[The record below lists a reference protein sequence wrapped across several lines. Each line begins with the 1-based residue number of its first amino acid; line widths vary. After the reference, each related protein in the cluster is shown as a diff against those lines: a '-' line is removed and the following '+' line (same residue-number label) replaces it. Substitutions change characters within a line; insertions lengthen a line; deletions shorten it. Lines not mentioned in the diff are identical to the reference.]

1 MSLESRFGIY
11 ESRKAVIATL
21 MQLPFGSQK
30 ERIDCYLSA
39 NKALKTLQIC
49 LKALFSGEIPTF
61 ARKVCAAKVLHASG
75 TLGDMRRRLQVVH
88 ACTFNASRVNHEAN
102 NPPAAYSYRDR
113 AFASASCFLS
123 GAREKT
129 WMACMACYIAGSV
142 AVAAIVRMRLGSKEG
157 DFVRL
162 DTWTRPL
169 PQSVETL
176 HWDYHVHSAIG
187 IVTHWRSN

>member
-1 MSLESRFGIY
+1 MLVPLTHQESTM
-11 ESRKAVIATL
+11 K
-21 MQLPFGSQK
+21 
-30 ERIDCYLSA
+30 
-39 NKALKTLQIC
+39 QI
-49 LKALFSGEIPTF
+49 T
-61 ARKVCAAKVLHASG
+61 
-75 TLGDMRRRLQVVH
+75 RRQHTRTETEHLRL
-88 ACTFNASRVNHEAN
+88 R
-102 NPPAAYSYRDR
+102 
-113 AFASASCFLS
+113 LS

-129 WMACMACYIAGSV
+129 WIACMTCYIAGSV

>member
-1 MSLESRFGIY
+1 MSLESRSGIY

-49 LKALFSGEIPTF
+49 IKALFSGEIPTF

-75 TLGDMRRRLQVVH
+75 TSGYIRRTLQVVH
-88 ACTFNASRVNHEAN
+88 ACTFNASRVNREAN
-102 NPPAAYSYRDR
+102 NPPADTRTECWKFWSQ

-123 GAREKT
+123 EAREK
-129 WMACMACYIAGSV
+129 
-142 AVAAIVRMRLGSKEG
+142 
-157 DFVRL
+157 
-162 DTWTRPL
+162 
-169 PQSVETL
+169 
-176 HWDYHVHSAIG
+176 
-187 IVTHWRSN
+187 